1 MVFIK
6 LRDDLNGKE
15 AVHRFFALNF
25 NAFNQITTFW
35 KIVSFQRLERS
46 IPLCYQKMAQT
57 MRFDVF
63 KVSFHPFNLVNH
75 WERFQCCFAALLF
88 LTVQSVMIVLKKKKK
103 KKLDVGVW
111 RKDAGFTPTSGSVP
125 PSDLCFSVLG
135 AEEVVCFNTV
145 FEEVCIKPKKC
156 KNVPSRTFRES
167 FKTSLVTL
175 YLLWYL

>member
-15 AVHRFFALNF
+15 PVHRFFALNF

-103 KKLDVGVW
+103 KVRRWCVKEGCRLHTYKWECTPIRPVFLCVRGGRSSMFQHCIWGGVY
-111 RKDAGFTPTSGSVP
+111 
-125 PSDLCFSVLG
+125 
-135 AEEVVCFNTV
+135 
-145 FEEVCIKPKKC
+145 
-156 KNVPSRTFRES
+156 
-167 FKTSLVTL
+167 KT
-175 YLLWYL
+175 